1 MIIEYQETCIR
12 RTIFSVSFYRV
23 PIIYFLQVHRIYRS
37 TGASFDKAKQEFST
51 GVMRNETVQGV
62 ASNAAQGAVKGMAS
76 QYGSNNK
83 YWSITYALAQGHIGI
98 IGDYMLEVCPEDV
111 KHSLCMN
118 FVVLKYFLSYGVIV
132 YLYFH
137 LLLNGKDL

>member
-1 MIIEYQETCIR
+1 M
-12 RTIFSVSFYRV
+12 
-23 PIIYFLQVHRIYRS
+23 HKIYRS

-83 YWSITYALAQGHIGI
+83 YWKVNIPPAQGDKGI
-98 IGDYMLEVCPEDV
+98 IGDYMLDLCLKDW
-111 KHSLCMN
+111 KHSSSLN
-118 FVVLKYFLSYGVIV
+118 SVVLKYFFKLWSYSLFIHVFSFVVEWQRDQIV
-132 YLYFH
+132 MKLEFIV
-137 LLLNGKDL
+137 DISRCSC

>member
-1 MIIEYQETCIR
+1 
-12 RTIFSVSFYRV
+12 
-23 PIIYFLQVHRIYRS
+23 
-37 TGASFDKAKQEFST
+37 
-51 GVMRNETVQGV
+51 
-62 ASNAAQGAVKGMAS
+62 
-76 QYGSNNK
+76 
-83 YWSITYALAQGHIGI
+83 
-98 IGDYMLEVCPEDV
+98 MLEVCPEDV

>member
-1 MIIEYQETCIR
+1 LTCRGWINSLS
-12 RTIFSVSFYRV
+12 TIGKSTGAGAFMLFISLFFSVCAV
-23 PIIYFLQVHRIYRS
+23 LMIVMLLKVHRIYRS

-83 YWSITYALAQGHIGI
+83 Y
-98 IGDYMLEVCPEDV
+98 
-111 KHSLCMN
+111 
-118 FVVLKYFLSYGVIV
+118 
-132 YLYFH
+132 
-137 LLLNGKDL
+137 

>member
-1 MIIEYQETCIR
+1 MNIKKPVLDEPF
-12 RTIFSVSFYRV
+12 FSVSFYRV